1 MYAQEQ
7 IKPYEG
13 NAHKREQ
20 VELLF
25 DNIAPT
31 YDALNHTLSF
41 GFDRSWRRRAVKT
54 LATYNPQTVL
64 DVATGTGDFA
74 LLLAHKLKLR
84 RVTAVDISEGMMRV
98 GREKAAREGLHD
110 VVRFQKEDCSC
121 LSFEDGSFDAVT
133 VTFGVRNF
141 EDLDACLGEMCRVL
155 CKGGHLVMLE
165 LSYPHRKLW
174 RMLFGIYSK
183 LVMPVIGRLI
193 SGDNSAYT
201 YLPET
206 MKAFPQGEV
215 MQEIVLKNGFANV
228 AFHRLTMGI
237 CTLYV
242 AEK

>member
-1 MYAQEQ
+1 MYAQEK

-20 VELLF
+20 VEQLF

-41 GFDRSWRRRAVKT
+41 GFDRAWRRKAIRA
-54 LATYNPQTVL
+54 LATYQPQSVL

-74 LLLAHKLKLR
+74 LAIARELR
-84 RVTAVDISEGMMRV
+84 LHRVMAVDISEGMMRV

-110 VVRFQKEDCSC
+110 TVCFQKEDCNC
-121 LSFEDGSFDAVT
+121 LSFADDSFDAVT

-141 EDLDACLGEMCRVL
+141 ENLDACLCETHRVL
-155 CKGGHLVMLE
+155 RKGGHLVLLE
-165 LSYPHRKLW
+165 LSYPHNRLW
-174 RMLFGIYSK
+174 RALFGIYSK
-183 LVMPVIGRLI
+183 LVMPIVGRLI

-206 MKAFPQGEV
+206 MKAFPQGEA
-215 MQEIVLKNGFANV
+215 MREILQKNGFPKV
-228 AFHRLTMGI
+228 TFRRLTMGI
-237 CTLYV
+237 CTLYI

>member
-20 VELLF
+20 VEHLF
-25 DNIAPT
+25 DSIAPT

-41 GFDRSWRRRAVKT
+41 GFDRAWRRKAVK
-54 LATYNPQTVL
+54 AVAKYHPQTVL

-74 LLLAHKLKLR
+74 ILLARKLKLR
-84 RVTAVDISEGMMRV
+84 RVTAVDISEGMMSV

-110 VVRFQKEDCSC
+110 VVSFQKEDCC
-121 LSFEDGSFDAVT
+121 ELSFDDASFDAVT
-133 VTFGVRNF
+133 VTFGIRNF
-141 EDLDACLGEMCRVL
+141 ENLDACMGEMLRVL
-155 CKGGHLVMLE
+155 RKGGHLVMLE
-165 LSYPHRKLW
+165 LSYPNRKLW
-174 RMLFGIYSK
+174 RLLFGIYSK
-183 LVMPVIGRLI
+183 LVMPVVGRII
-193 SGDNSAYT
+193 SGDDSAYT

-215 MQEIVLKNGFANV
+215 MSGILLKNGFGQAT
-228 AFHRLTMGI
+228 FRRLTMGI
-237 CTLYV
+237 CTLYI